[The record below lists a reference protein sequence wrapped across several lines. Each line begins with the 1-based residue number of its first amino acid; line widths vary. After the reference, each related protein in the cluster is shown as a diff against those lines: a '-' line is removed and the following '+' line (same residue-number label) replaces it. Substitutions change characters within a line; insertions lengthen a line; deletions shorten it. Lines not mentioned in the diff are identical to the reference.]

1 MRIFLVAFFI
11 FANIKLNKIIQVI
24 MKCFNDYIVNTSILR
39 QNGKNIKSLI
49 GDNVK
54 YCAVVKANGYGCGIE
69 TICKSLKGV
78 ADYFACACTKE
89 ALQIRA
95 IDNDTKILILGMV
108 DFDDIE
114 ELAENNISISISCL
128 DQLEELNSVLRKRI
142 NIHLQINTGL
152 NRFGIRSLGD
162 LRKALKIIDG
172 NKCINLEGMYSHFA
186 TKQDDVNFINKQYF
200 RFLQFKKR
208 VEDRNVICHI
218 ANSYATLKDERYRLD
233 MIRSGFLTYGY
244 QNNSIGNKSAIKIQS
259 KIVNILSVKKG
270 DTIGYDRTFK
280 ASKNMK
286 IAIVPIGYADG
297 LSRGLSNKFYV
308 LISGVRCPIVGRICM
323 DVCMVD
329 IGGIGCVIGERVVV
343 LGCSG
348 RNSITI
354 QNMSKVLEASPYEII
369 CNFRYNRMNYIIE

>member
-1 MRIFLVAFFI
+1 
-11 FANIKLNKIIQVI
+11 

-172 NKCINLEGMYSHFA
+172 NKYINLEGMYSHFA

-329 IGGIGCVIGERVVV
+329 ISGIECVIGERVVV
-343 LGCSG
+343 LGSSG

-354 QNMSKVLEASPYEII
+354 QNMSKVLDASPYEII